1 MLTLLSLAAAVLV
14 AASLPR
20 WLPAAVIRLR
30 MWIFARI
37 NGEETIELPGAS
49 ADAARFKRLY
59 SHPAANGRSRGA
71 ALSDVFW
78 YWLSPGPEI
87 HQEHLEPGER
97 YDKVA
102 ATTRRILALPRRAA
116 EDLARRC
123 VERAF
128 GRAPVER
135 AKLVRLR
142 DWAMP
147 IWADFYYNLVFGE
160 ACPVAARRLIVDN
173 ANDVVTALKCCGLRH
188 MRKRDRLTRFLTA
201 RIEAGGLPHDLPP
214 GLDLREQA
222 LYLQGVFF
230 NTAIVQMS
238 EATAHLL
245 FVLAQHAEVQ
255 DAVLAGS
262 EDEHYLDHVMA
273 ETMRVYPLFGIAHRI
288 TSADIVVDEGTTIPK
303 GSVLCFN
310 YPDFHRVGWP
320 EPERFHPDRWKECS
334 AHDANYI
341 PFGVTGNR
349 PCPAHGIAMVTLRVV
364 AREVVQ
370 RFALHSSASHT
381 RSLPNRGPCLVVPR
395 DRPLGRRL
403 RGAAL
408 AFIRVRDRWEDVY
421 RSLAQLFLGS
431 WMIWEA
437 RRLRLCERHFA
448 AADRK
453 R

>member
-1 MLTLLSLAAAVLV
+1 MLV

-116 EDLARRC
+116 EELARRC
-123 VERAF
+123 VARAF

-147 IWADFYYNLVFGE
+147 IWADFYYKLVFGE

-201 RIEAGGLPHDLPP
+201 RIEAGGVPHDLPP

-262 EDEHYLDHVMA
+262 EDDALSRPRDGGDDASLSAVRNRAPDHLGRHRGRRGHDDSQGFRPLLQLP
-273 ETMRVYPLFGIAHRI
+273 RVPPRRLAGAGALRPRPLERVAPRAMPI
-288 TSADIVVDEGTTIPK
+288 TSRSASRATAPAPRRGSRWSRCGLWRARYCSGLRCIRRHRTRARCRTADPAWSSRAIA
-303 GSVLCFN
+303 
-310 YPDFHRVGWP
+310 R
-320 EPERFHPDRWKECS
+320 S
-334 AHDANYI
+334 AGGCA
-341 PFGVTGNR
+341 VR
-349 PCPAHGIAMVTLRVV
+349 R
-364 AREVVQ
+364 
-370 RFALHSSASHT
+370 LHSSACATAGKTCTEAS
-381 RSLPNRGPCLVVPR
+381 PNSF
-395 DRPLGRRL
+395 
-403 RGAAL
+403 L
-408 AFIRVRDRWEDVY
+408 AP
-421 RSLAQLFLGS
+421 G
-431 WMIWEA
+431 
-437 RRLRLCERHFA
+437 
-448 AADRK
+448 
-453 R
+453 

>member
-1 MLTLLSLAAAVLV
+1 MLTLLSLAAGVLV
-14 AASLPR
+14 AASLPF

-30 MWIFARI
+30 MSIFARI
-37 NGEETIELPGAS
+37 NGEETIELPGTS
-49 ADAARFKRLY
+49 ADAVRFKQLY

-87 HQEHLEPGER
+87 HQEHIEPGER

-102 ATTRRILALPRRAA
+102 ASTRRILALPRRVA
-116 EDLARRC
+116 EELVQHC
-123 VERAF
+123 VARAF

-135 AKLVRLR
+135 ARLVRLR

-160 ACPVAARRLIVDN
+160 TCPIAARRLIVDN

-201 RIEAGGLPHDLPP
+201 RIETGGLPHDLPD
-214 GLDLREQA
+214 GLSTREQA

-245 FVLAQHAEVQ
+245 FVLAQHVEVQ
-255 DAVLAGS
+255 DAVLAGN
-262 EDEHYLDHVMA
+262 EDERYLDHVMA
-273 ETMRVYPLFGIAHRI
+273 ETMRLYPLFGIAHRI
-288 TSADIVVDEGTTIPK
+288 ASADIVVDERTTIAK

-320 EPERFHPDRWKECS
+320 DAERFCPDRWKESS
-334 AHDANYI
+334 ARDANYI
-341 PFGVTGNR
+341 PFGVAGNR
-349 PCPAHGIAMVTLRVV
+349 PCPAQGIAMVTLRVA
-364 AREVVQ
+364 AREVLQ
-370 RFALHSSASHT
+370 RFALYSSASHA

-408 AFIRVRDRWEDVY
+408 AFMRVRDRWEDVY
-421 RSLAQLFLGS
+421 RSLVQLVLGS

-437 RRLRLCERHFA
+437 RRLRLCERHFV

>member
-1 MLTLLSLAAAVLV
+1 VLTLLSLAAAVLV

-49 ADAARFKRLY
+49 ADAARFKRVY

-87 HQEHLEPGER
+87 HQEHIEPGER

-102 ATTRRILALPRRAA
+102 ASTRRILALPRRAA
-116 EDLARRC
+116 EELVWNC
-123 VERAF
+123 VARAF
-128 GRAPVER
+128 DQAPVER

-147 IWADFYYNLVFGE
+147 IWADFYYHLVFGE
-160 ACPVAARRLIVDN
+160 TCPIVARRLIVDN

-188 MRKRDRLTRFLTA
+188 MRKRDRLTRYLIA
-201 RIEAGGLPHDLPP
+201 QIEAGRVPHDLPE
-214 GLDLREQA
+214 GLSTREQA

-255 DAVLAGS
+255 DAVLAGN
-262 EDEHYLDHVMA
+262 EDERYLDHVMA
-273 ETMRVYPLFGIAHRI
+273 ETMRLYPLFGIAHRI
-288 TSADIVVDEGTTIPK
+288 ASTDIVVDERTTIPK
-303 GSVLCFN
+303 GSVVCFN
-310 YPDFHRVGWP
+310 YPEFHRVDWP
-320 EPERFHPDRWKECS
+320 DPERFQPDRWKETS
-334 AHDANYI
+334 ARDANYI
-341 PFGVTGNR
+341 PFGVAGNR
-349 PCPAHGIAMVTLRVV
+349 PCPAQGIATVTLRVV
-364 AREVVQ
+364 AREVLQ
-370 RFALHSSASHT
+370 RFALYSSASHA

-421 RSLAQLFLGS
+421 RSLAQLVLGS